1 MRWPNNLAQ
10 KPPNWLRRTD
20 CQFSGSIY
28 NHFGAFLAPMR
39 HPTSVHYKSH
49 LGEEGKSAFFCLLK
63 KLNCEIFWRR
73 LALLTN
79 CSEIHG
85 APVTS
90 SLRAISVE
98 LSSLMAQKMHI

>member
-10 KPPNWLRRTD
+10 KPPNWLWRTD